1 MQRVLAP
8 RFDRRSAPPLRRLA
22 RLSAAVRALSRG
34 SAPPLSAGIEQHVQS
49 LVRRHAKLQQEMSS
63 GDFSVARAREV
74 ARLAPIAD
82 AHARVQEGAA
92 EVRGL
97 RELADD
103 VSSEAELRE
112 LARAE
117 LEEAEAALG
126 VQQESLVALL
136 VPVDDEEEAAAGR
149 GALVE
154 LHPGVGGNEAATSA
168 EVCSSARPVVDASC
182 ALVGWPLHRG
192 APPHVR
198 ALLQAQGLA
207 LLAAVPLCV

>member
-1 MQRVLAP
+1 MYVQRVLAP

-103 VSSEAELRE
+103 ASSEAELRE

-168 EVCSSARPVVDASC
+168 EVCSSAR
-182 ALVGWPLHRG
+182 LWWTRH
-192 APPHVR
+192 APW
-198 ALLQAQGLA
+198 
-207 LLAAVPLCV
+207 